1 MPGSSDRTVR
11 ALPAPPSD
19 GLPDGFAVRLGRR
32 VRVDDGGLTLIG
44 GAPTRVLYLK
54 PRAAA
59 LLSDR
64 TLTVSNVGTRA
75 LAERLLDAGMADPV
89 LSSLPPVDVAAVTF
103 VIPVYGRPGALDR
116 LLSSLPD
123 GSRTIVVD
131 DLSPDRDAIV
141 RVARRHGAVLV
152 LLEVNGGPARAR
164 NEGLRQVTTPF
175 AAFADTDIVI
185 DDDTVAALLT
195 HFADPRVALVAP
207 RVHGLQDSSE
217 LNWIGKYEQ
226 ARSSLDLGPDPA
238 LVRQRSPV
246 SWVPA
251 AFLIA
256 RVAAVGAGFS
266 AEMRE
271 GEDVDLVWRLADGGW
286 RIRYEPEAAVWH
298 EHRQTLIAWLS
309 RKAFYGSSAHPLA
322 VRHHHDV
329 APAVLAP
336 WNIGVI
342 GALLAQRRWS
352 LPVAGSIAAVTAWR
366 VSRKLSRSKHPFQ
379 QAARLTASGVGS
391 SLVQTT
397 ALLVRHWWPVALLLS
412 IVSPRIRRA
421 LIVSAVVDAGIEWV
435 RLRPDLDPVRF
446 GVARRLDDL
455 AYGAGV
461 WWSALKGR
469 SLRGV
474 LPYVRRHDS

>member
-1 MPGSSDRTVR
+1 
-11 ALPAPPSD
+11 
-19 GLPDGFAVRLGRR
+19 VRLGRG
-32 VRVDDGGLTLIG
+32 VRVDDGGRTLIG

-54 PRAAA
+54 PAAA
-59 LLSDR
+59 DLLADG
-64 TLTVSNVGTRA
+64 TLTVVDAGTRA
-75 LAERLLDAGMADPV
+75 LADRLLDAGMADPIV
-89 LSSLPPVDVAAVTF
+89 SSLATVDVSDVTF
-103 VIPVYGRPGALDR
+103 VIPVYGRPDPLDR
-116 LLSSLPD
+116 LLSSLPE

-131 DLSPDRDAIV
+131 DVSPDRDAILA
-141 RVARRHGAVLV
+141 VAERHGAAFLP
-152 LLEVNGGPARAR
+152 LDVNGGPARAR
-164 NEGLRQVTTPF
+164 NEGLHHVTTPF

-185 DDDTVAALLT
+185 DGGTVATLLK

-207 RVHGLQDSSE
+207 RVHGLRDTAG
-217 LNWIGKYEQ
+217 LNWVGRYEE
-226 ARSSLDLGPDPA
+226 ARSSLDLGQDPA

-271 GEDVDLVWRLADGGW
+271 GEDVDLVWRLADAGW
-286 RIRYEPEAAVWH
+286 RVRYEPEAAVWH
-298 EHRQTLIAWLS
+298 EHRQKVVAWLS

-322 VRHHHDV
+322 VRHDHDV

-342 GALLAQRRWS
+342 GALLAQRWWS
-352 LPVAGSIAAVTAWR
+352 LPTAGVIAAATAWR
-366 VSRKLSRSKHPFQ
+366 VSRKLGRSEHPIE
-379 QAARLTASGVGS
+379 QATRLTASGVGS

-397 ALLVRHWWPVALLLS
+397 ALLVRHWWPVAVVLS
-412 IVSPRIRRA
+412 IFSRRIRRA
-421 LIVSAVVDAGIEWV
+421 LIVSAVADAAIEWV

-446 GVARRLDDL
+446 GATRRLDDL

-461 WWSALKGR
+461 WWSAIKGR

-474 LPYVRRHDS
+474 LPYIRRHDT